1 MHQFEQTPIVI
12 EVKDRNPKADDLVY
26 SGPNVAGGW
35 THPVTGKVVS
45 VEEHG
50 DVVLALNKAAGRP
63 KHVGDDYAK
72 PHWGPLNELE
82 CAALERARAEG
93 ESALHFSSH
102 LLAPPLFLLP
112 QTASSTLRG
121 RRRRRRIR
129 ETRLGGLTRVT
140 GIFQPIRDFCQPP
153 ARAERPPR
161 RTCACNYVVKSAM
174 REMRLGKERNFTE
187 RCECWSATDARNSQE

>member
-82 CAALERARAEG
+82 CAAGDARARRARNRRC
-93 ESALHFSSH
+93 ARTPLHFLTTH
-102 LLAPPLFLLP
+102 PRVPPLFSVKR
-112 QTASSTLRG
+112 AD
-121 RRRRRRIR
+121 
-129 ETRLGGLTRVT
+129 RLEH
-140 GIFQPIRDFCQPP
+140 I
-153 ARAERPPR
+153 E
-161 RTCACNYVVKSAM
+161 
-174 REMRLGKERNFTE
+174 GK
-187 RCECWSATDARNSQE
+187 AKKAAH